1 MMQQAY
7 HSQKQE
13 DQKITIE
20 YDEED
25 ENEEEEYEEDDDNRV
40 QVNSAH
46 VVMGGPQFL
55 SPAKNLPER
64 Q

>member
-1 MMQQAY
+1 VY
-7 HSQKQE
+7 HSQKYQE
-13 DQKITIE
+13 EQKVTIE

-25 ENEEEEYEEDDDNRV
+25 ENEEEEYEEDDYNRV

-46 VVMGGPQFL
+46 VVVGGPKFL
-55 SPAKNLPER
+55 SPAKNLPEK

>member
-1 MMQQAY
+1 M
-7 HSQKQE
+7 S
-13 DQKITIE
+13 IE

-55 SPAKNLPER
+55 SPSKNLPEG

>member
-1 MMQQAY
+1 M
-7 HSQKQE
+7 S
-13 DQKITIE
+13 IE

-46 VVMGGPQFL
+46 VVMGGP
-55 SPAKNLPER
+55 
-64 Q
+64 